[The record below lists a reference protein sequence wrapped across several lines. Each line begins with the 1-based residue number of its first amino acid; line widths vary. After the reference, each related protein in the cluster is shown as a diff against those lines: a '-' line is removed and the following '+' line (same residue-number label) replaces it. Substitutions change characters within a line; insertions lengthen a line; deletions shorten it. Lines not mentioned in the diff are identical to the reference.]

1 MATEGT
7 LTPSE
12 YITHH
17 LTFNTKAIGEGAFWS
32 INIDSLVMGVLL
44 GIISMAL
51 IWMVARKATAGVPS
65 KGQAFVELMFGFID
79 DQVKNIFHG
88 DRHAFIA
95 PAALTVFIWV
105 LVMNSMDFLPIDVMA
120 HFIYAPLGIHEWRSV
135 PTSDINTTFALA
147 IAVWILMIYF
157 GIKVKGFVVGFMNC
171 LQPLMVAK
179 FGYGLQTFY
188 FNIIEYI
195 SKPFSLSPTFRKY
208 VRRGSNFLTT
218 RLTSFNECDRR
229 IFWSIIGRRLVH
241 IPYSNCGAT
250 SICLHDVNGGVFI
263 DGA

>member
-1 MATEGT
+1 MVIAM
-7 LTPSE
+7 LSL
-12 YITHH
+12 H
-17 LTFNTKAIGEGAFWS
+17 LPRLLFL
-32 INIDSLVMGVLL
+32 SL
-44 GIISMAL
+44 
-51 IWMVARKATAGVPS
+51 
-65 KGQAFVELMFGFID
+65 
-79 DQVKNIFHG
+79 
-88 DRHAFIA
+88 
-95 PAALTVFIWV
+95 

-157 GIKVKGFVVGFMNC
+157 GIKVKGFGGWIHELFTA
-171 LQPLMVAK
+171 P
-179 FGYGLQTFY
+179 FGSKIWVWPANFL

-195 SKPFSLSPTFRKY
+195 SKPLSHSLRLFGNMY
-208 VRRGSNFLTT
+208 AGEVIFL
-218 RLTSFNECDRR
+218 LLGLLASTSVTGVF
-229 IFWSIIGRRLVH
+229 FWSIIGRRLVH